1 MNAQER
7 GKKIKK
13 ARQDVGLS
21 QEAVAEMLQVSSQAV
36 SKWERGL
43 TYPERNKWAQLEAM
57 LHLPKGWFFALQED
71 EQPGVDVAQPMG
83 NRAVVETT
91 GQNVAVNHSTVTD
104 NSVVAGIVQT
114 ARVHPA
120 PAGDIAN
127 NLCQLIRDRMA
138 GLDMDE
144 QIELRAKVKRVLE
157 EE

>member
-7 GKKIKK
+7 GEKIKK
-13 ARQDVGLS
+13 ARRDVGLS

-43 TYPERNKWAQLEAM
+43 TYPERNKWALLEAM

-83 NRAVVETT
+83 NRAVGETT
-91 GQNVAVNHSTVTD
+91 GQNVAVNHSTVTN

-114 ARVHPA
+114 APVPT
-120 PAGDIAN
+120 GDIARE
-127 NLCQLIRDRMA
+127 LCGLIAERLA
-138 GLDMDE
+138 GKDMDE
-144 QIELRAKVKRVLE
+144 QIELRARVKRALE
-157 EE
+157 EG